1 MIKINLTKAK
11 EIAHNIRR
19 QKRDEEFSPIDS
31 LIAKQ
36 LPSNDF
42 KKLESERQKIRDKY
56 SVIQIKIDDCKNIE
70 ELENVIKAL

>member
-19 QKRDEEFSPIDS
+19 YKRDEEFLPVDS

-42 KKLESERQKIRDKY
+42 KKLEAERQKIRNKY
-56 SVIQIKIDDCKNIE
+56 STIQTKIDYCEHVE
-70 ELENVIKAL
+70 ELENINKAL